1 MACSARKEK
10 LLLEN
15 DKHTMPANER
25 ATDRHTQKKHHRIS
39 HLPNQLEMIHLV
51 IIVRES
57 QPVSPNFNHSKQSR
71 ISTIAS
77 LFLLL
82 LIRHPLFSASYW
94 QVYQLPSNVELS
106 SGSAASIPSIYS
118 YFPLANA
125 LRGIRSGPIWYKNF
139 AVLLNL
145 LVQIAPTDRQTDT
158 MTGDSNNWRK
168 LGGVEGE
175 TTWMNE
181 KRVKSQ
187 WNFLIPFTPDYADI
201 MKRSERLNY
210 TTGMAGWPK
219 KRHVYYVWF
228 IRSKPT
234 NARGII
240 FCDDISPPQQ
250 RSCRS
255 FAIIVLV
262 VPLFLKLVNHHRNS
276 PYLEKQ
282 QSPNMGS
289 RRFLD

>member
-1 MACSARKEK
+1 MSNSHQGPPRQYQVFIPTFLWQTLSGGSEA
-10 LLLEN
+10 
-15 DKHTMPANER
+15 DPFDT
-25 ATDRHTQKKHHRIS
+25 RIS
-39 HLPNQLEMIHLV
+39 Q
-51 IIVRES
+51 
-57 QPVSPNFNHSKQSR
+57 F
-71 ISTIAS
+71 
-77 LFLLL
+77 
-82 LIRHPLFSASYW
+82 FS
-94 QVYQLPSNVELS
+94 
-106 SGSAASIPSIYS
+106 I
-118 YFPLANA
+118 F
-125 LRGIRSGPIWYKNF
+125 WYK
-139 AVLLNL
+139 LHR
-145 LVQIAPTDRQTDT
+145 QTDRQTRWLGT
-158 MTGDSNNWRK
+158 VIIGGSWVEWRERQ
-168 LGGVEGE
+168 LG
-175 TTWMNE
+175 WNE

-262 VPLFLKLVNHHRNS
+262 GPLFLKLVNHRRNS

-282 QSPNMGS
+282 QSPNKYGVQEISWLEDPMRETS
-289 RRFLD
+289 LKEEESQSYLSFCPLLNWIWSFYFIRRPNGHWHLLCLPLKLTIDKDLPEIQTPKKGHLKSGIVC

>member
-1 MACSARKEK
+1 
-10 LLLEN
+10 
-15 DKHTMPANER
+15 
-25 ATDRHTQKKHHRIS
+25 
-39 HLPNQLEMIHLV
+39 MIHLV

-94 QVYQLPSNVELS
+94 QVYQLPNVELS

-125 LRGIRSGPIWYKNF
+125 LRGIRSGPIRYKNF

-175 TTWMNE
+175 TTWME
-181 KRVKSQ
+181 RETSQKSME
-187 WNFLIPFTPDYADI
+187 FSDSIYA
-201 MKRSERLNY
+201 RL
-210 TTGMAGWPK
+210 
-219 KRHVYYVWF
+219 R
-228 IRSKPT
+228 
-234 NARGII
+234 
-240 FCDDISPPQQ
+240 
-250 RSCRS
+250 
-255 FAIIVLV
+255 
-262 VPLFLKLVNHHRNS
+262 
-276 PYLEKQ
+276 
-282 QSPNMGS
+282 
-289 RRFLD
+289 

>member
-1 MACSARKEK
+1 
-10 LLLEN
+10 
-15 DKHTMPANER
+15 
-25 ATDRHTQKKHHRIS
+25 
-39 HLPNQLEMIHLV
+39 MIHLV

-57 QPVSPNFNHSKQSR
+57 QPVSPNFNHSKLSR

-82 LIRHPLFSASYW
+82 LIRHPLFSVSYW
-94 QVYQLPSNVELS
+94 QVYQLPYNDSRMSNSHQGPPRQYQVFIPTFLWQKLS
-106 SGSAASIPSIYS
+106 GGSEADPFDTRISQFFSI
-118 YFPLANA
+118 F
-125 LRGIRSGPIWYKNF
+125 WYK
-139 AVLLNL
+139 LH
-145 LVQIAPTDRQTDT
+145 RQTDT

-175 TTWMNE
+175 TTWME
-181 KRVKSQ
+181 RETSQKSMEFSDSIYARLRWHHEAKRETKLHDRDG
-187 WNFLIPFTPDYADI
+187 W
-201 MKRSERLNY
+201 
-210 TTGMAGWPK
+210 MAGWPK

-240 FCDDISPPQQ
+240 FCDDISPAQQ

-262 VPLFLKLVNHHRNS
+262 VPLFLKLVNHRRNS

>member
-1 MACSARKEK
+1 MTVECRT
-10 LLLEN
+10 LI
-15 DKHTMPANER
+15 R
-25 ATDRHTQKKHHRIS
+25 
-39 HLPNQLEMIHLV
+39 
-51 IIVRES
+51 VRR
-57 QPVSPNFNHSKQSR
+57 VNTKY
-71 ISTIAS
+71 
-77 LFLLL
+77 LFLLSFGKRSQGDQKRTHS
-82 LIRHPLFSASYW
+82 IQEFRSSS
-94 QVYQLPSNVELS
+94 QS
-106 SGSAASIPSIYS
+106 SGT
-118 YFPLANA
+118 NC
-125 LRGIRSGPIWYKNF
+125 
-139 AVLLNL
+139 
-145 LVQIAPTDRQTDT
+145 TDRQTRWLGT
-158 MTGDSNNWRK
+158 VIIGGSWVEWRERQ
-168 LGGVEGE
+168 LG
-175 TTWMNE
+175 WNE

-262 VPLFLKLVNHHRNS
+262 LPLFFK
-276 PYLEKQ
+276 
-282 QSPNMGS
+282 
-289 RRFLD
+289 